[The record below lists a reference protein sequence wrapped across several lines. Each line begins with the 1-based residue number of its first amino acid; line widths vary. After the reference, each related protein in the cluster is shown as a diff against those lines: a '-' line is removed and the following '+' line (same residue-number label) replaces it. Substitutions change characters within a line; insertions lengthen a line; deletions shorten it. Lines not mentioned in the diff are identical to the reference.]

1 MTSRVDRKKHVDAWR
16 RSDLSQDAYCQKN
29 SLVMSTFRNWI
40 RDYAHL
46 GPASPRVVQEVEAP
60 QMVPVKIAPTPVA
73 PQRSGTLELKS
84 PSGYVWSLGQGH
96 SAEWV
101 AELIRRVG

>member
-16 RSDLSQDAYCQKN
+16 RSELSQDAYCQKN
-29 SLVMSTFRNWI
+29 SLVTSTFRNWI

-46 GPASPRVVQEVEAP
+46 APTSPRVQTVEAP
-60 QMVPVKIAPTPVA
+60 QVVPVKLTPAPIAHQSA
-73 PQRSGTLELKS
+73 GTLELKS